1 MVARRR
7 RNRAAEPIATT
18 AAEVVEDGIAVQDL
32 AVRHLL
38 LVPTT
43 ADLEMVDALFRDRL
57 PSSDLLN
64 TGEVAIGRHSR
75 ISGPYELSMEDAVDA
90 GVPMPWTVC
99 YCLEAPVERED
110 PPLPGVDDR
119 DGFSYAFPDGLP
131 WRDEGR
137 ALQLLISAARR
148 LDGAVRVAGTL
159 ELIQPDPERAVDY
172 VVHSSTWLEP
182 DTLLGI
188 VMRQLPGAVLAIEG
202 REWAGPPDE
211 AYTGELVRDDI
222 AHDPLTEQEL
232 YELHTSADKVD
243 MHVIGE
249 VDVLDAFS
257 IVGDFG
263 WDGMVEVL
271 VHLTDID
278 EPVMAGEP
286 WAHGEFVTYE
296 VRWSPPDPA
305 ERESRYP
312 SEAFRGSRARVVSRI
327 AQPPPARGGAGGGG
341 GGDEDGFAVDRY
353 TL

>member
-1 MVARRR
+1 VVARRR
-7 RNRAAEPIATT
+7 RNRSAEPT
-18 AAEVVEDGIAVQDL
+18 AAETEDGIAVQDL
-32 AVRHLL
+32 AARHLL

-43 ADLEMVDALFRDRL
+43 ADLETVDALFRDWL
-57 PSSDLLN
+57 PDSDLLGA
-64 TGEVAIGRHSR
+64 GEIALGRHSR

-110 PPLPGVDDR
+110 PPIPGVDDR
-119 DGFSYAFPDGLP
+119 DGFSYAFPEGLP

-137 ALQLLISAARR
+137 ALQLVISAARR
-148 LDGAVRVAGTL
+148 LSGAVRVAGSL
-159 ELIQPDPERAVDY
+159 ELIQPDPDRAVDY
-172 VVHSSTWLEP
+172 VVHSSTWVEP

-188 VMRQLPGAVLAIEG
+188 VMRELPGAVLAVEG
-202 REWAGPPDE
+202 REWSGPPDE

-222 AHDPLTEQEL
+222 AADPLTEQEL
-232 YELHTSADKVD
+232 YELHASADQVD

-257 IVGDFG
+257 IVGDVG
-263 WDGMVEVL
+263 ADGLIEVL
-271 VHLTDID
+271 VHLTDMD
-278 EPVMAGEP
+278 EPVMAGQP

-296 VRWSPPDPA
+296 VRWSSLDPA

-312 SEAFRGSRARVVSRI
+312 SEAFRGSRARVAPLI
-327 AQPPPARGGAGGGG
+327 AKTTRAIVEAVGGVVV
-341 GGDEDGFAVDRY
+341 DEDGFGVDRY